1 MIRLTEQQFK
11 SLIKESVKQYINETE
26 GNDLEM
32 AIQTIMDNCMD
43 IIFRTVC

>member
-26 GNDLEM
+26 GNDLGM
-32 AIQTIMDNCMD
+32 
-43 IIFRTVC
+43 FSSS